1 MLLLRQLP
9 WRHLP
14 PLRLLLT
21 LLRLLLKPL
30 LLLQTPPRLLP
41 MLLQLPQL
49 AHRPLLTLLQP
60 LQPMPRL
67 LWTLLQRLLPALLP
81 LRSKAGT
88 DFRACQPCWSLL
100 NQGPR
105 PVHRCGAF
113 LLLPIVL
120 RCLQRLGSSSAAICR

>member
-14 PLRLLLT
+14 P
-21 LLRLLLKPL
+21 LRLLLKPL

-49 AHRPLLTLLQP
+49 AHRPPLTLLQP

-81 LRSKAGT
+81 LRSKAST
-88 DFRACQPCWSLL
+88 DFSTGQPCW
-100 NQGPR
+100 R
-105 PVHRCGAF
+105 F
-113 LLLPIVL
+113 
-120 RCLQRLGSSSAAICR
+120 

>member
-21 LLRLLLKPL
+21 LLRLRPKPL

-41 MLLQLPQL
+41 KLLQLRKL
-49 AHRPLLTLLQP
+49 AYRPPLTLLQQ
-60 LQPMPRL
+60 LQRMPRL
-67 LWTLLQRLLPALLP
+67 LWKLLQRLLPALLP

-88 DFRACQPCWSLL
+88 DFRACQPCWSL
-100 NQGPR
+100 
-105 PVHRCGAF
+105 
-113 LLLPIVL
+113 
-120 RCLQRLGSSSAAICR
+120 

>member
-21 LLRLLLKPL
+21 LLRLLPKPL

-41 MLLQLPQL
+41 MLLQPPQL
-49 AHRPLLTLLQP
+49 AHRPLL
-60 LQPMPRL
+60 
-67 LWTLLQRLLPALLP
+67 TLLQRLLPALLP

-88 DFRACQPCWSLL
+88 DFRACQPCWSL
-100 NQGPR
+100 
-105 PVHRCGAF
+105 
-113 LLLPIVL
+113 
-120 RCLQRLGSSSAAICR
+120 

>member
-14 PLRLLLT
+14 PLRLLP
-21 LLRLLLKPL
+21 KPL

-81 LRSKAGT
+81 LRSKAST
-88 DFRACQPCWSLL
+88 DFSTGQPCW
-100 NQGPR
+100 R
-105 PVHRCGAF
+105 F
-113 LLLPIVL
+113 
-120 RCLQRLGSSSAAICR
+120 

>member
-14 PLRLLLT
+14 P
-21 LLRLLLKPL
+21 LRLLLKPL

-41 MLLQLPQL
+41 MLLQPPQL

-81 LRSKAGT
+81 LRSKAST
-88 DFRACQPCWSLL
+88 DFSTGQPCW
-100 NQGPR
+100 R
-105 PVHRCGAF
+105 F
-113 LLLPIVL
+113 
-120 RCLQRLGSSSAAICR
+120 

>member
-1 MLLLRQLP
+1 MARRKSLLLLLRQLP

-21 LLRLLLKPL
+21 LLRLLPKPL

-88 DFRACQPCWSLL
+88 DFSTGQPCW
-100 NQGPR
+100 R
-105 PVHRCGAF
+105 F
-113 LLLPIVL
+113 
-120 RCLQRLGSSSAAICR
+120 

>member
-21 LLRLLLKPL
+21 LLRLLPKPL

-41 MLLQLPQL
+41 MLPQLPQL
-49 AHRPLLTLLQP
+49 AHRPPLTL

-88 DFRACQPCWSLL
+88 DFRACQPCW
-100 NQGPR
+100 
-105 PVHRCGAF
+105 
-113 LLLPIVL
+113 
-120 RCLQRLGSSSAAICR
+120 RL